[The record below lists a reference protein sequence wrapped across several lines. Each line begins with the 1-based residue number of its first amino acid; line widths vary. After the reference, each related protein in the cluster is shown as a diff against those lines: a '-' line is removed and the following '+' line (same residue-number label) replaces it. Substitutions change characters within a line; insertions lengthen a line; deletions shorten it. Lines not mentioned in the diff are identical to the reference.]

1 MHGEERTVQKDKRQ
15 EEMHFSPKL
24 IHRPS
29 EHFRKPEVNS
39 SPNAH
44 CRSSQE
50 DIVEMSNDE
59 MADDESAGEID
70 ESSDGSEEL
79 LSTYEIMVMRSC
91 IF

>member
-1 MHGEERTVQKDKRQ
+1 MINLIIWKIKNWIFFTDNMEMEE
-15 EEMHFSPKL
+15 
-24 IHRPS
+24 
-29 EHFRKPEVNS
+29 NS
-39 SPNAH
+39 AIK
-44 CRSSQE
+44 CYL
-50 DIVEMSNDE
+50 EMSNDE